1 MKLKKIASLMLA
13 GVMAVSMLA
22 GCGESS
28 SSSSESTTPPT
39 TTVTTGIADAV
50 NAVRSTREKNTL
62 NLTYTES
69 SSLAELLQVVAQ
81 DAYSKNS
88 DAVKTAGGAD
98 GYADGYGV
106 AKYVATT
113 DSMYK
118 KISDKLT
125 GGAVAGGYDAI
136 NDTVS
141 AKGTHKYVRMY
152 TVGGNYSIEA
162 AGNMVATMDDQGL
175 HEVAEGV
182 NTSGAGTTADY
193 AADIAAVKVTSNV
206 DSKVSAWVI
215 AVVYTQT
222 VTAA

>member
-28 SSSSESTTPPT
+28 SSSSEPTTPPT

-69 SSLAELLQVVAQ
+69 SSLAEILQVVAQ

-98 GYADGYGV
+98 GYDV
-106 AKYVATT
+106 AKYVGDQ
-113 DSMYK
+113 DSMNK

-125 GGAVAGGYDAI
+125 GGAVAGGYNDI
-136 NDTVS
+136 NGTIDT
-141 AKGTHKYVRMY
+141 KGTHKYVRVY

-162 AGNMVATMDDQGL
+162 AGNMVATMAGQGL
-175 HEVAEGV
+175 HVVTDDVAV
-182 NTSGAGTTADY
+182 SGTGTTADY

-206 DSKVSAWVI
+206 DSKVNAWVI

>member
-28 SSSSESTTPPT
+28 SSSSEPTTPPT

-50 NAVRSTREKNTL
+50 NAVRSTCEKNTL

-69 SSLAELLQVVAQ
+69 SSLAEILQVVAQ

-98 GYADGYGV
+98 GYDG

-125 GGAVAGGYDAI
+125 GGAVNGGYTAM
-136 NDTVS
+136 NNNLS
-141 AKGTHKYVRMY
+141 AKGTHKYVRVY

-162 AGNMVATMDDQGL
+162 AGNMVATMADQGL

-182 NTSGAGTTADY
+182 NTSGTGTTADY